1 VRPALVITATLILDG
16 VFFVL
21 NLSVA
26 ISGGSRAVLSQA
38 VYTITDLIGAVMIL
52 LGHRASAQPASP
64 QHPFG
69 RGKER
74 FFWAFT
80 AGLVTFSL
88 AGALVLVEGGL
99 QIVSPRPVADLVPGL
114 LTVAGTLASSL
125 GSLLVVIFELRRDQQ
140 TVESLLAS
148 DFQGMKT
155 IFLQDV
161 VSVVGAG
168 VALAGLALVRVSGQ
182 AFYDGLSASVVGVL
196 LLITGFTLAAES
208 RALLVGRAMSERE
221 GREILSLVSDY
232 PFVRRVVGMQSMMM
246 GPEEALVSLQVNFLD
261 ELSTDDI
268 EIHIDQIQRFVKGAH
283 PQVRHLIIQPV
294 PWPGDPAGG
303 APSGPPS
310 SLLRP
315 RERPATAGDGPSS
328 RG

>member
-1 VRPALVITATLILDG
+1 MISATLLLDG
-16 VFFVL
+16 IFFVL

-38 VYTITDLIGAVMIL
+38 VYTVTDLIGAVMIL
-52 LGHRASAQPASP
+52 LGHRASERPATP

-99 QIVSPRPVADLVPGL
+99 QILAPRPITDLVPGL

-125 GSLLVVIFELRRDQQ
+125 GSLLVVIFELRRDGE

-161 VSVVGAG
+161 VSVAGAG
-168 VALAGLALVRVSGQ
+168 VALVGLGLVRISGQ
-182 AFYDGLSASVVGVL
+182 AFYDGLSAAVVGFL
-196 LLITGFTLAAES
+196 LLLTGFTLAAES

-221 GREILSLVSDY
+221 GREILDLVSEY
-232 PFVRRVVGMQSMMM
+232 PFVRRVVGMQSMML
-246 GPEEALVSLQVNFLD
+246 GPEEALVTLQVNFLD

-268 EIHIDQIQRFVKGAH
+268 EIHIDQLQRFVKGSH
-283 PQVRHLIIQPV
+283 GQVRHLIIQPV
-294 PWPGDPAGG
+294 SLPAEPTRGTS
-303 APSGPPS
+303 PPLPPS
-310 SLLRP
+310 RHRS
-315 RERPATAGDGPSS
+315 RERSERSGDGPSAK
-328 RG
+328 G

>member
-1 VRPALVITATLILDG
+1 MRPSLVITATLVLDG
-16 VFFVL
+16 IFFAL
-21 NLSVA
+21 NLTVA

-52 LGHRASAQPASP
+52 LGYRASVQPASR

-88 AGALVLVEGGL
+88 AAALVLVEGGL
-99 QIVSPRPVADLVPGL
+99 QIVSPRPITDLVPGL

-125 GSLLVVIFELRRDQQ
+125 GSLLVVVFELRRDGQ
-140 TVESLLAS
+140 TVESLLGS

-168 VALAGLALVRVSGQ
+168 VALVGLGLVQFSGQ
-182 AFYDGLSASVVGVL
+182 ALYDGLSAAVVGFL
-196 LLITGFTLAAES
+196 LLLTGFALAAES
-208 RALLVGRAMSERE
+208 RALLVGRAMSEKE
-221 GREILSLVSDY
+221 GREILTLVSDY
-232 PFVRRVVGMQSMMM
+232 PFVRRVVDMQSMML
-246 GPEEALVSLQVNFLD
+246 GPEEALVTLQVNFLD
-261 ELSTDDI
+261 ELNTDDI
-268 EIHIDQIQRFVKGAH
+268 EIHIDQLQRFVKGAH
-283 PQVRHLIIQPV
+283 NQVRHLIIQPV
-294 PWPGDPAGG
+294 SWPTDPGRG
-303 APSGPPS
+303 AATPLPS
-310 SLLRP
+310 SRVRS
-315 RERPATAGDGPSS
+315 RERPETGGDGPSA

>member
-1 VRPALVITATLILDG
+1 MISATLLLDG
-16 VFFVL
+16 IFFVL

-38 VYTITDLIGAVMIL
+38 VYTVTDLIGAVMIL
-52 LGHRASAQPASP
+52 LGHRASERPATP

-99 QIVSPRPVADLVPGL
+99 QILAPRPITDLVPGL

-125 GSLLVVIFELRRDQQ
+125 GSLLVVIFELRRDGE

-161 VSVVGAG
+161 VSVAGAG
-168 VALAGLALVRVSGQ
+168 VALVGLGLVRISGQ
-182 AFYDGLSASVVGVL
+182 AFYDGLSAAVVGFL
-196 LLITGFTLAAES
+196 LLLTGFTLAAES

-221 GREILSLVSDY
+221 GREILDLVSEY
-232 PFVRRVVGMQSMMM
+232 PFVRRVVGMQSMML
-246 GPEEALVSLQVNFLD
+246 GPEEALVTLQVNFLD

-268 EIHIDQIQRFVKGAH
+268 EIHIDQLQQFVKGSH
-283 PQVRHLIIQPV
+283 GQVRHLIIQPV
-294 PWPGDPAGG
+294 SLQAEPTRGTSPPL
-303 APSGPPS
+303 PPS
-310 SLLRP
+310 RHRS
-315 RERPATAGDGPSS
+315 RERPERSGDGPSAK
-328 RG
+328 G

>member
-1 VRPALVITATLILDG
+1 MISATLLLDG
-16 VFFVL
+16 IFFVL

-38 VYTITDLIGAVMIL
+38 VYTVTDLIGAVMIL
-52 LGHRASAQPASP
+52 LGHRASERPATP

-99 QIVSPRPVADLVPGL
+99 QILAPRPITDLVPGL

-125 GSLLVVIFELRRDQQ
+125 GSLLVVIFELRRDGE

-161 VSVVGAG
+161 VSVAGAG
-168 VALAGLALVRVSGQ
+168 VALVGLGLVRISGQ
-182 AFYDGLSASVVGVL
+182 AFYDGLSAAVVGFL
-196 LLITGFTLAAES
+196 LLLTGFTLAAES

-221 GREILSLVSDY
+221 GREILDLVSEY
-232 PFVRRVVGMQSMMM
+232 PFVRRVVGMQSMML
-246 GPEEALVSLQVNFLD
+246 GPEEALVTLQVNFLD

-268 EIHIDQIQRFVKGAH
+268 EIHIDQLQRFVKGSH
-283 PQVRHLIIQPV
+283 GQVRHLIIQPV
-294 PWPGDPAGG
+294 SLPAEPTRGTS
-303 APSGPPS
+303 PPLPPS
-310 SLLRP
+310 RP
-315 RERPATAGDGPSS
+315 RSRERPERPGDGPSAK
-328 RG
+328 G

>member
-1 VRPALVITATLILDG
+1 MISATLLLDG
-16 VFFVL
+16 IFFVL

-38 VYTITDLIGAVMIL
+38 VYTVTDLIGAVMIL
-52 LGHRASAQPASP
+52 LGHRASERPATP

-99 QIVSPRPVADLVPGL
+99 QILAPRPITDLVPGL

-125 GSLLVVIFELRRDQQ
+125 GSLLVVIFELRRDGE

-161 VSVVGAG
+161 VSVAGAG
-168 VALAGLALVRVSGQ
+168 VALVGLGLVRISGQ
-182 AFYDGLSASVVGVL
+182 AFYDGLSAAVVGFL
-196 LLITGFTLAAES
+196 LLLTGFTLAAES

-221 GREILSLVSDY
+221 GREILDLVSDY
-232 PFVRRVVGMQSMMM
+232 PFVRRVVGMQSMML
-246 GPEEALVSLQVNFLD
+246 GPEEALVTLQVNFLD

-268 EIHIDQIQRFVKGAH
+268 EIHIDQLQQFVKGSH
-283 PQVRHLIIQPV
+283 GQVRHLIIQPV
-294 PWPGDPAGG
+294 SLQAEPTRGTSPPL
-303 APSGPPS
+303 PPS
-310 SLLRP
+310 RP
-315 RERPATAGDGPSS
+315 RSRERPERPGDGPSAK
-328 RG
+328 G